1 MGETAKRL
9 QEIIDACERGGA
21 RTTCGGELCGACIEC
36 SARAARVSLQRE
48 MLAVSQSLSRV
59 VAVMQAAW
67 IEWRHGRG
75 AEEGMQWIENTLNGP
90 GLIPNDGGTDAQA
103 FFDGAIA
110 EIEGHRQQVE
120 AEIPAL
126 YRTLASPADGD
137 VREQVAMEVYVW
149 EHVRRGAEE
158 SWARQR
164 WQTETDGMRDLY
176 FEAADRILALI
187 RTPRGEG
194 EASGLAAC
202 IITCMGCG
210 QDFDPHDDA
219 QARYHEA
226 ACEVVDYEPAR
237 VEIAR
242 RLRGAALRSDAQE
255 GEADALDLIRWAE
268 SQGAA
273 LEPVAGN
280 IMPPGTYACY
290 VGDDDDPYMG
300 PGILGAI
307 RAAHSTDRSDDDAS
321 M

>member
-21 RTTCGGELCGACIEC
+21 RTTCGGELCGECIEC
-36 SARAARVSLQRE
+36 SARAARVALQRE
-48 MLAVSQSLSRV
+48 MLAVSQSLARV

-120 AEIPAL
+120 AEISAL

-137 VREQVAMEVYVW
+137 VREQVAKEVYVC

-164 WQTETDGMRDLY
+164 WQTETDGVRDLY

-187 RTPRGEG
+187 RTPSGEG
-194 EASGLAAC
+194 ES
-202 IITCMGCG
+202 
-210 QDFDPHDDA
+210 
-219 QARYHEA
+219 
-226 ACEVVDYEPAR
+226 
-237 VEIAR
+237 AR
-242 RLRGAALRSDAQE
+242 RALV
-255 GEADALDLIRWAE
+255 ADR
-268 SQGAA
+268 
-273 LEPVAGN
+273 LEE
-280 IMPPGTYACY
+280 
-290 VGDDDDPYMG
+290 
-300 PGILGAI
+300 
-307 RAAHSTDRSDDDAS
+307 R
-321 M
+321 